1 MAAQL
6 AIQYAALRGRQVDV
20 DSASVL
26 GLNDKP
32 AHKHAIKVCEEI
44 GLALAEH
51 RSKPV
56 YSEQMAWA
64 DHVLCMEI
72 NHAAVLRE
80 RFPEFN
86 EKLLLLGSF
95 AGLVE
100 IEDPLGGWRGRF
112 RQCRDQLKTCVHRF
126 IDAMPEPA

>member
-6 AIQYAALRGRQVDV
+6 AIQYAAMRGRHVDV

-26 GLNDKP
+26 GLIDKP
-32 AHKHAIKVCEEI
+32 AHKHAIKVCEEL
-44 GLALAEH
+44 GLALEDH

-56 YSEQMAWA
+56 HPELMAWA

-112 RQCRDQLKTCVHRF
+112 RQCRDQLKTCVQRF
-126 IDAMPEPA
+126 IDAMPEPV

>member
-1 MAAQL
+1 MAEHL
-6 AIQYAALRGRQVDV
+6 ARQYAILRGRKVEV
-20 DSASVL
+20 NSASVL
-26 GLNDKP
+26 GLVDTP

-44 GLALAEH
+44 GLDLADH

-56 YSEQMAWA
+56 HPELMAWA

-80 RFPEFN
+80 RFPDFD

-95 AGLVE
+95 AGVVE

-112 RQCRDQLKTCVHRF
+112 RQCRDQIKTCVERF
-126 IDAMPEPA
+126 IDAMPEPD